1 MTKFVAIMKLMF
13 RHILT
18 DVHVAVVR
26 VDVHRTKDIGRG
38 RQSGVVRGAWGCD

>member
-1 MTKFVAIMKLMF
+1 MFETIVQLML